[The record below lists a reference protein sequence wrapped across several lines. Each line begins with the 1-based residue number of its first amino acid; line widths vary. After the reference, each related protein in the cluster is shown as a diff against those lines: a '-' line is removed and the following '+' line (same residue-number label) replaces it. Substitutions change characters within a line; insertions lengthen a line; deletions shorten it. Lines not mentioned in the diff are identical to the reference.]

1 MQVYKSFKPIVSVIM
16 TAFNR
21 AGLIERAIR
30 SLLNQSLKEWELI
43 IVDDGSTDNT
53 FSIVDKFIS
62 DHENIRYMKHSNRR
76 IPLTLNAGILAS
88 RGEYITF
95 LDSDDEY
102 KPEHLQLRM
111 NFMKQNPNV
120 DLIHGGVEVIGYP
133 FVKDKNDLAKE
144 IHISECAVGGT
155 FFGKRNLFFELGG
168 FHDLKYSHDSDF
180 FERALEKFN
189 IKKVGWQTYIYYRDT
204 PDSVCSNI
212 E

>member
-1 MQVYKSFKPIVSVIM
+1 MQVYKSFAPIVSVIM

-21 AGLIERAIR
+21 AHLIERAIC
-30 SLLNQSLKEWELI
+30 SLIGQSFKEWELI

-53 FSIVDKFIS
+53 FSVIDKFIAV
-62 DHENIRYMKHSNRR
+62 HENIRCIKHSNRK
-76 IPLTLNAGILAS
+76 IPLALNAGIHAS
-88 RGEYITF
+88 VGKYITF

-102 KPEHLQLRM
+102 KPEHLQLRID
-111 NFMKQNPNV
+111 FMKENPAV

-133 FVKDKNDLAKE
+133 FVKDKNDLTKE

-155 FFGKRNLFFELGG
+155 FFAKRNLFFELGG

-180 FERALEKFN
+180 LERASEKFK
-189 IKKVGWQTYIYYRDT
+189 IEKVEWQTYIYYRDT
-204 PDSVCSNI
+204 PDSVCSNV